1 MLGHFMPTL
10 VINAPSYQQAKRSF
24 SKTMT
29 TGVGDDYA
37 LNSKILPLAQKARD
51 VILLDKTARKKA
63 TGTISKIVATGNKT
77 RSGIPRFDI
86 HMANLKECDYKP
98 ESLNRNGVAII

>member
-1 MLGHFMPTL
+1 MPTL
-10 VINAPSYQQAKRSF
+10 VINAPSYQAKANSKRSF
-24 SKTMT
+24 SQTMS
-29 TGVGDDYA
+29 TGIGDDYA

-63 TGTISKIVATGNKT
+63 TGVITKIAATGNKT

-86 HMANLKECDYKP
+86 HMTGLKPCVYKP